1 MTTFFA
7 TIDPMMAWL
16 IIGAILMLLEL
27 IIPGVYL
34 FWLGAAALAVGGLLT
49 VFPLPFTVQMILFAI
64 FAVIA
69 LVIGVKVYKGKD
81 RDIKSHHLN
90 QVRGAEYVGK
100 TYTLTTDVTNHSG
113 RLPLGDSV
121 WSIQGENLPAGTQ
134 IRITKVVGN
143 TLHYDKAE

>member
-1 MTTFFA
+1 MTFF
-7 TIDPMMAWL
+7 TTMDPMMAWL

-34 FWLGAAALAVGGLLT
+34 FWLGAAALAVGGLLSI
-49 VFPLPFTVQMILFAI
+49 FSLAFTVQMILFAI

-81 RDIKSHHLN
+81 RDIESHHLN
-90 QVRGAEYVGK
+90 QIRGAEYIGK
-100 TYTLTTDVTNHSG
+100 TYTLTMDITNNNG

-121 WSIQGENLPAGTQ
+121 WNIQGENLPMGTQ